1 MVKRIFILSFLL
13 INILFPE
20 EIIDGIAAVVSDKI
34 ILKSE
39 VQQYALIQAQQ
50 MGINNPDQFKQLLD
64 NSLEQLINNKLILKQ
79 AEIDTIVVEDRRID
93 QMLQQRLDNLI
104 AQAGGE
110 SRLEDEFGKSIFQIK
125 EDYRPRIKEQLI
137 IQKYQQQKLMDV
149 TITRREVENFYQ
161 EYKDSI
167 GTIPP
172 SYTFGQILIKV
183 ESGKQ
188 ELHEI
193 KSRADS
199 VYRLL
204 KNGADFEKMAKK
216 YSEDPATAK
225 YGGDLGYTKR
235 GSFVQEFE
243 RKAFSMNEGEI
254 SKPVKT
260 QFGYHIIKLVD
271 RKGEQVRTKHILF
284 RIKKS
289 KKNYQ
294 EARQKAKKIRNLIV
308 NNRIPFDSAAVKYSD
323 YKDVYVNRGIV
334 NRIPKDEI
342 QNPDI
347 VNTLDTLE
355 VGEVSGLFQTDMGYN
370 IIKLINVH
378 DDKWVRIKEY
388 ALNMKKQKEYME
400 HINKLKD
407 KFYVKKY
414 GFK

>member
-1 MVKRIFILSFLL
+1 
-13 INILFPE
+13 
-20 EIIDGIAAVVSDKI
+20 
-34 ILKSE
+34 
-39 VQQYALIQAQQ
+39 

-125 EDYRPRIKEQLI
+125 EDYRPRIREQLI

-149 TITRREVENFYQ
+149 TITRREVENFYE

-183 ESGKQ
+183 ESGKP
-188 ELHEI
+188 ELQEI

-204 KNGADFEKMAKK
+204 ENGADFDKMAKK

-225 YGGDLGYTKR
+225 FGGDLGYTKR

-294 EARQKAKKIRNLIV
+294 EARQKAKKVRNLIV
-308 NNRIPFDSAAVKYSD
+308 NNKIPFDSAAVQYSD

-334 NRIPKDEI
+334 NRVPKDEI

-347 VNTLDTLE
+347 ANTLDTLE
-355 VGEVSGLFQTDMGYN
+355 VGEVSGVFQTDMGYN
-370 IIKLINVH
+370 IIKLINIH

-388 ALNMKKQKEYME
+388 ALNMKKQKEYMD

>member
-1 MVKRIFILSFLL
+1 MAKKLGIVLL
-13 INILFPE
+13 LVTSLLFPE
-20 EIIDGIAAVVSDKI
+20 QIIDGVAAVVSDMI
-34 ILKSE
+34 VLKSE
-39 VQQYALIQAQQ
+39 VQQFPLIQAQQ
-50 MGINNPDQFKQLLD
+50 MGIQNPNRLDKLLE
-64 NSLEQLINNKLILKQ
+64 NSLDQLISNKLILKQ
-79 AEIDTIVVEDRRID
+79 AEIDTIEVQDRRVD
-93 QMLQQRLDNLI
+93 QMLDQQLNNLI

-110 SRLEDEFGKSIFQIK
+110 ARLEEEFGKSIFQIK
-125 EDYRPRIKEQLI
+125 EDYRPRIRERLI
-137 IQKYQQQKLMDV
+137 IQKYQQQKLTGV
-149 TITRREVENFYQ
+149 TVTRREVQNFYNQ
-161 EYKDSI
+161 YKDSI

-188 ELHEI
+188 ELSEV
-193 KSRADS
+193 KAKADS
-199 VYRLL
+199 VYQLIEE
-204 KNGADFEKMAKK
+204 GANFQEMAKK

-225 YGGDLGYTKR
+225 FGGDLGYTKR

-243 RKAFSMNEGEI
+243 RKAFSMNEGNI

-271 RKGEQVRTKHILF
+271 RKGEQVRTRHILF
-284 RIKKS
+284 TVKKS

-294 EARQKAKKIRNLIV
+294 KAGQQAQKVRNMIV
-308 NNRIPFDSAAVKYSD
+308 NNEISFDSAAVEYSD
-323 YKDVYVNRGIV
+323 YKDAYVNRGIV
-334 NRIPKDEI
+334 NRLPKSEI

-355 VGEVSGLFQTDMGYN
+355 VGEVSSVFQNDMGYN

-388 ALNMKKQKEYME
+388 ALNMKKQREYQE
-400 HINKLKD
+400 HINKLRN

-414 GFK
+414 GVR